1 MPRSLSWYHDMW
13 ANTLLESMQMRHFC
27 VTGTFHQAF
36 NRTVWDLFVFFFS
49 KCGFFAKLT
58 CCEFTV
64 GPPRFSINY
73 NPVNGVSIC
82 EEKKEGCCHLCEP
95 RQYIQPRLASYD
107 WGKCGPD
114 TLPFTGRQRLHY
126 ANVTT
131 RGKESE
137 WASRRERER
146 EGRKANKQE
155 SVKKRGASRKRGRA
169 PRRESERAEPHSL
182 YMRGRTCCHLPH
194 LNAPP
199 KTPRSLFSTR
209 HLNWVR
215 QVLED
220 RFRCICKDTE
230 TVSEWYK
237 RAHGEPFCSWYLRFS
252 GWYGFYLSTRVA
264 FQIGQHIHFP
274 FFFTLTLTSAQISHT
289 LLMKPCM
296 GEWIALQFNNGTG
309 RRSQSQIAAVSTF
322 MKCLLYP
329 GSFFLRD

>member
-1 MPRSLSWYHDMW
+1 M
-13 ANTLLESMQMRHFC
+13 
-27 VTGTFHQAF
+27 G
-36 NRTVWDLFVFFFS
+36 FVCFFFFS

-169 PRRESERAEPHSL
+169 PRRESERAEPHSR

-274 FFFTLTLTSAQISHT
+274 FFFHTDFDLCPDIPHLADEAMHGRVNSLTI
-289 LLMKPCM
+289 
-296 GEWIALQFNNGTG
+296 
-309 RRSQSQIAAVSTF
+309 
-322 MKCLLYP
+322 
-329 GSFFLRD
+329 

>member
-1 MPRSLSWYHDMW
+1 MTCELTHSWSRCKWGIFVSRALFTKHS
-13 ANTLLESMQMRHFC
+13 TGLCGICFC
-27 VTGTFHQAF
+27 
-36 NRTVWDLFVFFFS
+36 FFFS

-274 FFFTLTLTSAQISHT
+274 FFFHTDFDLCPDIPHLADEAMHGRVNSLTI
-289 LLMKPCM
+289 
-296 GEWIALQFNNGTG
+296 
-309 RRSQSQIAAVSTF
+309 
-322 MKCLLYP
+322 
-329 GSFFLRD
+329 